1 MVNLKIDKI
10 DVSVPEGT
18 TVMEAAASVGI
29 KIPSLCY
36 LKNINEIAACRICLV
51 ELKGKDKLITS
62 CNNVVQEDME
72 IYTNSP
78 KVRSARR
85 TNVQLILSQHDSRCT
100 TCLRSGNC
108 ALQSIANDLGLMDNP
123 FPDDW
128 VDEGWPRKYPLVRT
142 SQKCIRCMRCVQ
154 VCDKIQGMNIW
165 DVANTGS
172 RTTIGVTGQRKLE
185 NSDCTLC
192 GQCITHC
199 PVAALHAREDWQGI
213 LDKMA
218 DPDVITLVQ
227 VAPAVRTAWA
237 ESLGFSREEAT
248 PGRMAAALRRLGF
261 DYVFD
266 TIFSADLTI
275 MEEGSEFLSRFDSL
289 KEDGMPM
296 FTSCCPGWIRFV
308 KTQYPQLVPYLSSAK
323 SPQQMFGAVSKTY
336 FAKVLGVDPSRLF
349 CVSIM
354 PCVAK
359 KHEADIPTI
368 NAAEK
373 GKDVDCVLT
382 TRELARMIRADRIV
396 VGALQEEPF
405 DQPLGLGTGA
415 GEIFGVTGGVMEAA
429 LRSAYYLITGKN
441 PEPDS
446 FREIRGQEPWRESEL
461 NMGGTRVRVAAVSGL
476 GNTRKLIEKIL
487 RGEKHYDFVEVMAC
501 PGGCVGGGGQ
511 PIHDGEELASVRGEA
526 LYRLDKK
533 NPLRFS
539 HENPCVQQLYK
550 EYLGEP
556 LSEKAHELLHTDH
569 NSWHMPGEYKE

>member
-62 CNNVVQEDME
+62 CNNVVQEGME

-289 KEDGMPM
+289 KEDGVPM

>member
-62 CNNVVQEDME
+62 CNNVVQEGME

-154 VCDKIQGMNIW
+154 VCDKIQGMNIR

>member
-62 CNNVVQEDME
+62 CNNVVQEGIE

>member
-62 CNNVVQEDME
+62 CNNVVQEGME

-396 VGALQEEPF
+396 AGALQEEPF

>member
-1 MVNLKIDKI
+1 M
-10 DVSVPEGT
+10 
-18 TVMEAAASVGI
+18 
-29 KIPSLCY
+29 
-36 LKNINEIAACRICLV
+36 
-51 ELKGKDKLITS
+51 
-62 CNNVVQEDME
+62 
-72 IYTNSP
+72 
-78 KVRSARR
+78 
-85 TNVQLILSQHDSRCT
+85 QLILSQHDSRCT

-308 KTQYPQLVPYLSSAK
+308 KTRIHACSLSVQRQIA
-323 SPQQMFGAVSKTY
+323 PADVW
-336 FAKVLGVDPSRLF
+336 R
-349 CVSIM
+349 SIQ
-354 PCVAK
+354 
-359 KHEADIPTI
+359 DI
-368 NAAEK
+368 
-373 GKDVDCVLT
+373 
-382 TRELARMIRADRIV
+382 
-396 VGALQEEPF
+396 
-405 DQPLGLGTGA
+405 
-415 GEIFGVTGGVMEAA
+415 
-429 LRSAYYLITGKN
+429 
-441 PEPDS
+441 
-446 FREIRGQEPWRESEL
+446 FRE
-461 NMGGTRVRVAAVSGL
+461 GTRCGSVPPV
-476 GNTRKLIEKIL
+476 L
-487 RGEKHYDFVEVMAC
+487 RIHYALCGEK
-501 PGGCVGGGGQ
+501 
-511 PIHDGEELASVRGEA
+511 
-526 LYRLDKK
+526 
-533 NPLRFS
+533 
-539 HENPCVQQLYK
+539 
-550 EYLGEP
+550 
-556 LSEKAHELLHTDH
+556 T
-569 NSWHMPGEYKE
+569 

>member
-36 LKNINEIAACRICLV
+36 LKNINEIAACRVCLV

-62 CNNVVQEDME
+62 CNNVVQEGME

>member
-51 ELKGKDKLITS
+51 ELEGKDKLITS
-62 CNNVVQEDME
+62 CNNVVQEGME

-85 TNVQLILSQHDSRCT
+85 TNVQLILSQHDSRCA

-154 VCDKIQGMNIW
+154 VCDKIQGMSIW

-172 RTTIGVTGQRKLE
+172 RTTIGVTGQKKLE
-185 NSDCTLC
+185 DSDCTLC

-213 LDKMA
+213 LDKLA
-218 DPDVITLVQ
+218 DPDIITLVQ

-237 ESLGFSREEAT
+237 ESLGFTREEAT

-266 TIFSADLTI
+266 TTFSADLTI

-336 FAKVLGVDPSRLF
+336 FAKVLSVDPSRLF
-349 CVSIM
+349 CVSVM

-368 NAAEK
+368 NGAEK

-511 PIHDGEELASVRGEA
+511 PIHDGEELAGVRGET

-556 LSEKAHELLHTDH
+556 LSEKAHALLHTDH
-569 NSWHMPGEYKE
+569 NSWHMPGEKI

>member
-62 CNNVVQEDME
+62 CNNVVQEGME

-511 PIHDGEELASVRGEA
+511 PIHDGEELASVRGET

>member
-62 CNNVVQEDME
+62 CNNVVQEGME

-446 FREIRGQEPWRESEL
+446 FREIRGQAPWRESEL

>member
-62 CNNVVQEDME
+62 CNNVVQEGME

-382 TRELARMIRADRIV
+382 TRERARMIRADRIV

>member
-62 CNNVVQEDME
+62 CNNVVQEGME

-213 LDKMA
+213 LDKLA

>member
-62 CNNVVQEDME
+62 CNNVVQEGME

-556 LSEKAHELLHTDH
+556 LSEKAHGLLHTDH

>member
-1 MVNLKIDKI
+1 
-10 DVSVPEGT
+10 
-18 TVMEAAASVGI
+18 
-29 KIPSLCY
+29 
-36 LKNINEIAACRICLV
+36 
-51 ELKGKDKLITS
+51 
-62 CNNVVQEDME
+62 ME

>member
-62 CNNVVQEDME
+62 CNNVVQEGME

-85 TNVQLILSQHDSRCT
+85 TNVQLILSQHDSRCA

-185 NSDCTLC
+185 ISDCTLC

-556 LSEKAHELLHTDH
+556 LSEKAHKLLHTDH
-569 NSWHMPGEYKE
+569 NSWHMPSEQE

>member
-62 CNNVVQEDME
+62 CNNVVQEGME

-382 TRELARMIRADRIV
+382 TRELARMIRAARIV

>member
-62 CNNVVQEDME
+62 CNNVVQEGME

-396 VGALQEEPF
+396 VGALQEGPF

>member
-62 CNNVVQEDME
+62 CNNVVQEGME

-539 HENPCVQQLYK
+539 HKNPCVQQLYK

>member
-62 CNNVVQEDME
+62 CNNVVQEGME

-185 NSDCTLC
+185 LSDCTLC

-213 LDKMA
+213 LDKLA

>member
-62 CNNVVQEDME
+62 CNNVVQEGME

-248 PGRMAAALRRLGF
+248 PGRRAAALRRLGF

-487 RGEKHYDFVEVMAC
+487 RGEKHDDFVEVMAC

-569 NSWHMPGEYKE
+569 NSWHMPGDYKE

>member
-62 CNNVVQEDME
+62 CNNVVQEGME

-539 HENPCVQQLYK
+539 HEIPCVHQLYK
-550 EYLGEP
+550 VYLGEP

>member
-62 CNNVVQEDME
+62 CNNVVQEGME

-185 NSDCTLC
+185 ISDCTLC

>member
-62 CNNVVQEDME
+62 CNNVVQEGME

-213 LDKMA
+213 LDKLA

-511 PIHDGEELASVRGEA
+511 PIHDGEELASVRGET

>member
-62 CNNVVQEDME
+62 CNNVVQEGME

-476 GNTRKLIEKIL
+476 GNTRKLIDKIL

>member
-62 CNNVVQEDME
+62 CNNVVQEGME

-218 DPDVITLVQ
+218 DPDVIT
-227 VAPAVRTAWA
+227 P
-237 ESLGFSREEAT
+237 
-248 PGRMAAALRRLGF
+248 
-261 DYVFD
+261 
-266 TIFSADLTI
+266 
-275 MEEGSEFLSRFDSL
+275 
-289 KEDGMPM
+289 
-296 FTSCCPGWIRFV
+296 
-308 KTQYPQLVPYLSSAK
+308 
-323 SPQQMFGAVSKTY
+323 
-336 FAKVLGVDPSRLF
+336 
-349 CVSIM
+349 
-354 PCVAK
+354 
-359 KHEADIPTI
+359 
-368 NAAEK
+368 
-373 GKDVDCVLT
+373 
-382 TRELARMIRADRIV
+382 
-396 VGALQEEPF
+396 
-405 DQPLGLGTGA
+405 GTGSSGRCA
-415 GEIFGVTGGVMEAA
+415 RHG
-429 LRSAYYLITGKN
+429 
-441 PEPDS
+441 
-446 FREIRGQEPWRESEL
+446 RES
-461 NMGGTRVRVAAVSGL
+461 
-476 GNTRKLIEKIL
+476 
-487 RGEKHYDFVEVMAC
+487 
-501 PGGCVGGGGQ
+501 
-511 PIHDGEELASVRGEA
+511 SV
-526 LYRLDKK
+526 L
-533 NPLRFS
+533 P
-539 HENPCVQQLYK
+539 
-550 EYLGEP
+550 
-556 LSEKAHELLHTDH
+556 
-569 NSWHMPGEYKE
+569 

>member
-62 CNNVVQEDME
+62 CNNVVQEGME

-199 PVAALHAREDWQGI
+199 PVAALHAREDWQSI
-213 LDKMA
+213 LDKLA

-368 NAAEK
+368 NAAEN

-446 FREIRGQEPWRESEL
+446 FREIRGQEPWREREL

-487 RGEKHYDFVEVMAC
+487 RGEKQYDFVEVMAC

>member
-62 CNNVVQEDME
+62 CNNVVQEGME

-85 TNVQLILSQHDSRCT
+85 TNVQLILSQHDSRCA

>member
-62 CNNVVQEDME
+62 CNNVVQEGME

-511 PIHDGEELASVRGEA
+511 PIHDGEELASVHGEA

-533 NPLRFS
+533 NQLRFS